1 MVRIIDYQATEPVR
15 KVNQIRPRN
24 IPHSPKKVVL
34 ATIRITIP
42 RNNANNNHVELIATV
57 GVRGVTGTSQ
67 LLFKIFRDGKEIF
80 SSQDGVESDPTSE
93 VNYTETFQAI
103 DMNVGQGAHT
113 YQVTAENITNGTE
126 AAVVGPISFSGLAI
140 APSDKDHD
148 SDQDQSTSRDR
159 ITSRDRDRNRDME
172 RNTSRDRDRDR
183 DMERNTSR
191 DRDRDRERNTNRD
204 RDRDMERNTSRDRD
218 RDRDMDRNTNRDR
231 DRDRERNTRRSM
243 NRDQDRER
251 NMRSGFDNIFRM
263 F

>member
-1 MVRIIDYQATEPVR
+1 MVQIIDYQATEPVR

-80 SSQDGVESDPTSE
+80 RSQDGVESDPTSE
-93 VNYTETFQAI
+93 VNYTVTFQAI
-103 DMNVGQGAHT
+103 DMNVGQGTHT

-148 SDQDQSTSRDR
+148 SDRDRNTSRDR
-159 ITSRDRDRNRDME
+159 I
-172 RNTSRDRDRDR
+172 TSRDRDRDR

-191 DRDRDRERNTNRD
+191 DRDRDRDMERNTRRD
-204 RDRDMERNTSRDRD
+204 RDRDGDMERNTRRDRD
-218 RDRDMDRNTNRDR
+218 RDRDRD
-231 DRDRERNTRRSM
+231 RNTRRSM
-243 NRDQDRER
+243 NRNRDRER